1 MVEKHIFLHPPMVW
15 EPFFNREYDNTDFDV
30 VSKGYDIIR
39 EVGVCVGHHNRWP
52 TNMSARPNPSTTT
65 WWT

>member
-1 MVEKHIFLHPPMVW
+1 MVW

-39 EVGVCVGHHNRWP
+39 EVGVRVGHHPRWL
-52 TNMSARPNPSTTT
+52 TSMSTRPNPSITT

>member
-1 MVEKHIFLHPPMVW
+1 MVW
-15 EPFFNREYDNTDFDV
+15 EPFFNREYGITDFDV

-39 EVGVCVGHHNRWP
+39 EVGVCVGHHNRWL
-52 TNMSARPNPSTTT
+52 TSMSARPNPSTTT